1 MPLYEYRGTNR
12 SGKSV
17 KGNIDAD
24 NQRNARAKLKKE
36 GIYIQSLSDKN
47 RPSANSKKSKPIL
60 ERGINVEEM
69 AMFTR
74 QLASLVKANIP
85 LVECLSAVAEQSE
98 NPTLKEALSSIRDNV
113 NEGLA
118 LNKAMRKYPKIFTN
132 IYVSMVEAGEASGTL
147 DTILL
152 RLAEFTEAQNE
163 LNSKVKSAMIYP
175 VIMIV
180 VTLLILAGLFTYIIP
195 QVTQIFKDSG
205 KKLPWYSEIVIN
217 ISDWILS
224 YWHLILIGTL
234 FVVILFQRWKSS
246 PKGRDQFDALVLKL
260 PVVGKIARLVA
271 ISRFTK
277 TLSTLLTGGVPML
290 QALDIVTNVVD
301 NAVLR
306 DAVAAARDNISEG
319 ESIAAPLKKS
329 NEFPPIVIH
338 MIAIG
343 EKTGELEHMLT
354 QVSEAYDFQ
363 VKNSIQGLTSI
374 LEPIMIVVMGAV
386 VMIIVFAIMVPI
398 FELSNVGGV

>member
-1 MPLYEYRGTNR
+1 
-12 SGKSV
+12 
-17 KGNIDAD
+17 
-24 NQRNARAKLKKE
+24 
-36 GIYIQSLSDKN
+36 
-47 RPSANSKKSKPIL
+47 
-60 ERGINVEEM
+60 
-69 AMFTR
+69 MFTR